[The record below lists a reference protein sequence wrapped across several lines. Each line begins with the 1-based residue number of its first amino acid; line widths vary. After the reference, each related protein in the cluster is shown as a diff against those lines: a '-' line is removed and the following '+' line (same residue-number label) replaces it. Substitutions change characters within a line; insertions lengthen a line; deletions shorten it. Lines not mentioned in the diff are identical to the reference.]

1 MKINRNLK
9 NTLFLLVLLII
20 ISLVGYVIFSY
31 TQFNGTALPIED
43 LKGKIYFSY
52 DGTGMFEIDE
62 NGDITFL
69 YADTNLKSEKAEYT
83 ENIFKIQHGE
93 QTLYFY
99 VLNGGRTIYND
110 MFRLYLHKEVTEE

>member
-1 MKINRNLK
+1 MNKKVK
-9 NTLFLLVLLII
+9 NILYLFILLLVVALI
-20 ISLVGYVIFSY
+20 GYVIFSY
-31 TQFNGTALPIED
+31 TQFNGIALPIDD

-69 YADTNLKSEKAEYT
+69 YSDTNLKSEKAEYT

-93 QTLYFY
+93 QKLYFY
-99 VLNGGRTIYND
+99 VLDGGRTIYND
-110 MFRLYLHKEVTEE
+110 MFRLYLHEEVTEE